1 MADFGTSRWGHS
13 IHLNLQH
20 NLYSSFLDSMEE
32 NDYEESD
39 ALLDFFI
46 FRDALLNIVTTT
58 FRVFFF

>member
-1 MADFGTSRWGHS
+1 
-13 IHLNLQH
+13 
-20 NLYSSFLDSMEE
+20 MEE